1 MLNLSSLRYDKEGLI
16 PVIVQDYKSNEV
28 LMLGYATHDSL
39 RESLE
44 LGKVVL
50 FSRSRNARWL
60 KGETSGNYLDLVSLQ
75 ADCDSDTVLA
85 KVRPHGPTCHLGT
98 NSCFCEDE

>member
-16 PVIVQDYKSNEV
+16 PVIVQDYMSNEV

-75 ADCDSDTVLA
+75 ADCDSDAVLA
-85 KVRPHGPTCHLGT
+85 KLRPHGPTCHLGT
-98 NSCFCEDE
+98 NTCICED